1 MKSTRRSEPVSYA
14 EVGAF
19 LHEHDGGS
27 ATVKTYTSVNE
38 GLKVDAATRTQQI
51 GKVRVEMHVFEDK
64 SVKDGQIYEKGIFMK
79 QIRDNFVGNGTQ
91 PISGS
96 EQIYNQPTGAE
107 NQSGELTPLKVLKN
121 FVDNI
126 ASSQR
131 LMWGIIVGLAI
142 IAGGALALA
151 IIQ

>member
-1 MKSTRRSEPVSYA
+1 MRNTRKSEPVSYA

-79 QIRDNFVGNGTQ
+79 QIRDNFESNGTL
-91 PISGS
+91 PMAGS
-96 EQIYNQPTGAE
+96 EQTSNQPGAE

-126 ASSQR
+126 AADNRTQ
-131 LMWGIIVGLAI
+131 WIIICLAI
-142 IAGGALALA
+142 LLGAAAITIAL
-151 IIQ
+151 IK